1 MAQET
6 AEDKLENA
14 WEKKNRDFLN
24 GSVGIWENTLNR
36 RGKRR
41 SWMSLLQDQHMER
54 IKQQQQPDWTAYGV
68 GL

>member
-6 AEDKLENA
+6 AEDKLENTG
-14 WEKKNRDFLN
+14 EKKNRDFLN

-41 SWMSLLQDQHMER
+41 S
-54 IKQQQQPDWTAYGV
+54 
-68 GL
+68 